1 MHKSNSSYL
10 KMKEYALIT
19 GGAAGLGKAF
29 AHELSGRG
37 YNIILVDLPGS
48 GLSFVCDE
56 IERNYGNNVVYFECD
71 LTEIDSMIEM
81 TKAVNEKYD
90 VSVLIN
96 NAGIGG
102 TRRFEDADLDYINN
116 IIRLNVTATTV
127 MVKLLLPNL
136 KRQPKSFVLN
146 VSSMAAF
153 SPIAFK
159 TVYPAS
165 KAFVHSFTRG
175 MHQEYK
181 KTNVFFSVVYPGPM
195 KTNADVTAR
204 INSQGLLGRLGL
216 LSPQKV
222 ARLSVNQL
230 FRRDPYIIFSTL
242 NWLFMTVTPVWFR
255 LPILSSAMKRELKR
269 R

>member
-1 MHKSNSSYL
+1 
-10 KMKEYALIT
+10 
-19 GGAAGLGKAF
+19 
-29 AHELSGRG
+29 
-37 YNIILVDLPGS
+37 
-48 GLSFVCDE
+48 
-56 IERNYGNNVVYFECD
+56 
-71 LTEIDSMIEM
+71 
-81 TKAVNEKYD
+81 
-90 VSVLIN
+90 
-96 NAGIGG
+96 
-102 TRRFEDADLDYINN
+102 
-116 IIRLNVTATTV
+116 
-127 MVKLLLPNL
+127 
-136 KRQPKSFVLN
+136 
-146 VSSMAAF
+146 MAAF

-175 MHQEYK
+175 MYQEYK

-204 INSQGLLGRLGL
+204 INSQGFLGRLGL

-242 NWLFMTVTPVWFR
+242 NWLFMTITPVWFR

-269 R
+269 S